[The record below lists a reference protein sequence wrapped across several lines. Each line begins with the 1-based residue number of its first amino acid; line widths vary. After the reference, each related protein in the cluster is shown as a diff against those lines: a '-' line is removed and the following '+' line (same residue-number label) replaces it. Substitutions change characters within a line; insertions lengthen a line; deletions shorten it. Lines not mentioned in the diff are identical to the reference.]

1 MLRRWT
7 MFSSQ
12 REGNVVCTQPG
23 YPSKASGAKRG
34 GDWSARG
41 VVQRL
46 ALNCRISAWAQ
57 RLLGHSREKLE
68 MIASVALF
76 FPVDELAPASSRVV
90 GEAGPLSSSKVALL
104 PPF

>member
-1 MLRRWT
+1 M
-7 MFSSQ
+7 
-12 REGNVVCTQPG
+12 
-23 YPSKASGAKRG
+23 GAATVG
-34 GDWSARG
+34 T
-41 VVQRL
+41 L
-46 ALNCRISAWAQ
+46 T
-57 RLLGHSREKLE
+57 REKLE